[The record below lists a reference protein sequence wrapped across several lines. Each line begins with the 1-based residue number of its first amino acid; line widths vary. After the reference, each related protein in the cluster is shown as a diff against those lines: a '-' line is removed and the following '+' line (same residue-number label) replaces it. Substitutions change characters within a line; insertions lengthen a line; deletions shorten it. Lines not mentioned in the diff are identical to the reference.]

1 MNLSETSTNHA
12 NNPGQSNGFS
22 NDATSSG
29 PVAGVDK
36 KLFKGSE
43 DLLSQDFQTA
53 AEPGLNKWSLGS
65 GVYPVMK
72 TTLRSNLGDGPSVDA
87 MVAASKRFVNTMD
100 EGNVRRRWTM
110 FAEKID
116 YADSKLMK
124 RYDDENKRHKQ
135 QDDRM
140 KYGKFVQRAKEAKNR
155 LKPGEVKKF
164 DKEKGK
170 WVSNKD

>member
-72 TTLRSNLGDGPSVDA
+72 TTLSSNLGDGPSVDA
-87 MVAASKRFVNTMD
+87 MQTQN
-100 EGNVRRRWTM
+100 
-110 FAEKID
+110 
-116 YADSKLMK
+116 L
-124 RYDDENKRHKQ
+124 
-135 QDDRM
+135 
-140 KYGKFVQRAKEAKNR
+140 
-155 LKPGEVKKF
+155 
-164 DKEKGK
+164 
-170 WVSNKD
+170 